1 MQMDVSAAIA
11 QEVLAQIQRRNKLS
25 AGFQEIV
32 GDYQRVLQRSK
43 EQAVRQ
49 RPALV
54 PSHKA
59 VQMLHL
65 CVGGPKRAFRDVY
78 TLLI

>member
-25 AGFQEIV
+25 SGFQEIV

-49 RPALV
+49 SPALI
-54 PSHKA
+54 PSQNGVDA
-59 VQMLHL
+59 TPTCRGAETDFQACL
-65 CVGGPKRAFRDVY
+65 
-78 TLLI
+78 

>member
-1 MQMDVSAAIA
+1 MDHMGSQMDVSAAIA

-25 AGFQEIV
+25 SGFQEIV

-49 RPALV
+49 SPALI
-54 PSHKA
+54 PFSTRCKCH
-59 VQMLHL
+59 
-65 CVGGPKRAFRDVY
+65 
-78 TLLI
+78 TLV